1 MGSFIQAASTEVLGG
16 CPTVRLLFK
25 IPIRVHI
32 IITVLRQVV
41 CVCRVL
47 LPDWHSLELYTPFEK
62 LGETFLIVSSGQLAL
77 FTANAE
83 AIHQITSKRDAF
95 PKATESYAILEM
107 YGKNVVTTE
116 GAEWRMHRK
125 ITSASFNERNAALVF
140 SETIDQTQGLVAQWL
155 GPDGKGNKTIK
166 TVEHDT
172 MALMLHIIG
181 YVGFGLRLLW
191 AGQSLPADTDP
202 KLAKY
207 STLDP
212 PKGHTLNFE
221 DAVANTIEYILYLM
235 LTPNWLL
242 SKYIYF
248 HVAVFIC

>member
-1 MGSFIQAASTEVLGG
+1 MGSSIQAASSQVLGG
-16 CPTVRLLFK
+16 SPTVRLLSRPCSPYPASSAK
-25 IPIRVHI
+25 KP
-32 IITVLRQVV
+32 
-41 CVCRVL
+41 CVYRIL
-47 LPDWHSLELYTPFEK
+47 DPDWHYRDHYEPFEK
-62 LGETFLIVSSGQLAL
+62 LGETFLIVSPGNLVL

-95 PKATESYAILEM
+95 PKATESYALLEM
-107 YGKNVVTTE
+107 YGKNVLTTE
-116 GAEWRMHRK
+116 GATWRMHRK

-140 SETIDQTQGLVAQWL
+140 GESIEQTQGLIDQWL

-191 AGQSLPADTDP
+191 AGQSLPADADP

-207 STLDP
+207 STLEVP
-212 PKGHTLNFE
+212 EGHTLNFE
-221 DAVANTIEYILYLM
+221 DAVANTIEGILYLI
-235 LTPNWLL
+235 LTPTWLL
-242 SKYIYF
+242 SK
-248 HVAVFIC
+248 